1 VLHRAAMA
9 RRVSSEGSAAA
20 KLSAKPAGPFD
31 PSAVPPSPD
40 YTRQACWAARP
51 DAARAEADCFYVH
64 ATSHFGTAWNA
75 AWDDD
80 AAAAQVRE
88 LHVGMHATAFQD
100 ACDVYAPHYRQI
112 SYAAFGTRTP
122 EEARPAADLAYS
134 DVAAAFAEFLKRN
147 AEARRPYFIA
157 AHSQGAMHAT
167 RLVQELDGTAGAER
181 CVAAYLVGMS
191 IPLSVLDGLRTFR
204 PCEGPQH
211 AGGALISWQLKT
223 ADAAVDDDSKNYLNV
238 ATGGP
243 GCPTPNGG
251 WINGTGPTLQVSP
264 LVWRAHH
271 LGPEPPAAT
280 EEHLGVALPVY
291 EPGFTP
297 LAIFD
302 GSFRSS
308 LQRIMRSKRKLS
320 ATATAY
326 QVVVGGLG
334 DKVAQYDLGQ
344 GVGDLHPLD
353 FSCFYYNLQRDVARR
368 LAAYYACRRDG
379 PRAAL

>member
-1 VLHRAAMA
+1 
-9 RRVSSEGSAAA
+9 
-20 KLSAKPAGPFD
+20 
-31 PSAVPPSPD
+31 
-40 YTRQACWAARP
+40 
-51 DAARAEADCFYVH
+51 
-64 ATSHFGTAWNA
+64 
-75 AWDDD
+75 
-80 AAAAQVRE
+80 
-88 LHVGMHATAFQD
+88 MHASAFQG
-100 ACDVYAPHYRQI
+100 ACDVYAPYYRQI

-134 DVAAAFAEFLKRN
+134 DVAAAFAEFLRRN
-147 AEARRPYFIA
+147 GEARRPYFIA
-157 AHSQGAMHAT
+157 AHSQGAMYAT
-167 RLVQELDGTAGAER
+167 RLVQELDGAAGAER

-191 IPLSVLDGLRTFR
+191 IPLSVLDGLRSFR

-223 ADAAVDDDSKNYLNV
+223 AAAAADDDSKNYLNV

-243 GCPTPNGG
+243 GCPTANGG
-251 WINGTGPTLQVSP
+251 WVNGTGPTLQVSP
-264 LVWRAHH
+264 LHWRAHH
-271 LGPEPPAAT
+271 LGSEQPPVEE

-308 LQRIMRSKRKLS
+308 LQRVMRSRRKLS

-326 QVVVGGLG
+326 QVVVAGVSE
-334 DKVAQYDLGQ
+334 KVANCDLGQ

-353 FSCFYYNLQRDVARR
+353 FSCFYYNLQRDVSRR
-368 LAAYYACRRDG
+368 LAAYVRRRDG